1 MGHPHLH
8 FATLR
13 QCLPVQ
19 NHTGREH
26 VMCRTLDHV
35 AVGSGFTRRPG
46 KWNGRPFAWLEDH
59 FLVPRKPHKFGHV
72 VSHTAVYRPNISVRG
87 GRGTGLF
94 VHAVAIPVLTVPRAG
109 SVTAN
114 RSHRVLVDRDYD
126 FDVRPAIGAVHCQI
140 PYLGSGI
147 EASTA
152 TPPCHLL
159 QARRGKGKILVRLP
173 ACLQENPTCERC
185 TPRLVLTPLEP
196 RDRGGIFLVVV
207 PGLPVPKLAVR
218 DFDYALDIHT
228 NTSHSG
234 YLQGNPVDPRG
245 HGGVPGSVNGEP
257 VHRLGRV
264 AHGDE
269 RTWDRGARSQ

>member
-1 MGHPHLH
+1 
-8 FATLR
+8 
-13 QCLPVQ
+13 
-19 NHTGREH
+19 
-26 VMCRTLDHV
+26 DHV

-72 VSHTAVYRPNISVRG
+72 VSHTAAVYRSDISICRR
-87 GRGTGLF
+87 RGTGLF
-94 VHAVAIPVLTVPRAG
+94 INTVAVPIGAAPRACR
-109 SVTAN
+109 VTAN
-114 RSHRVLVDRDYD
+114 RSHRVPVDRDYD

-140 PYLGSGI
+140 PCLGSGI

-159 QARRGKGKILVRLP
+159 KARCGKGKVLVRLP

-207 PGLPVPKLAVR
+207 PGLPVPKLAE
-218 DFDYALDIHT
+218 I
-228 NTSHSG
+228 
-234 YLQGNPVDPRG
+234 
-245 HGGVPGSVNGEP
+245 
-257 VHRLGRV
+257 
-264 AHGDE
+264 
-269 RTWDRGARSQ
+269 